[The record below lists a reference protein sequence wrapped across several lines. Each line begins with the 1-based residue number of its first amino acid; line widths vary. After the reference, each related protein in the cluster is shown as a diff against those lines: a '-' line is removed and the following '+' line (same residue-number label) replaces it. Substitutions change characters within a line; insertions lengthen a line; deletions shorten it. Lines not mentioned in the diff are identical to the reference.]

1 LGNLLTNHYQ
11 QYIPL
16 SALPAGNNKDVN
28 SGWFSI
34 GFRGLKSDVVV
45 LQLGEFSL
53 QAWFS
58 SLPV

>member
-1 LGNLLTNHYQ
+1 M
-11 QYIPL
+11 QYNPL

-28 SGWFSI
+28 CGWFSI